1 MNLQTTLEAV
11 TPSRPATELWPQW
24 LGALLARWAQRAR
37 ARRALRQAIQVNAT
51 LGCGSAV
58 HDLGAVAD
66 ELRREASKP
75 FWRA

>member
-1 MNLQTTLEAV
+1 MH
-11 TPSRPATELWPQW
+11 
-24 LGALLARWAQRAR
+24 
-37 ARRALRQAIQVNAT
+37 AT